1 MSIAFT
7 FPGQG
12 AQRPGFLH
20 ALPDDPLV
28 WRTIDEAGAALGLD
42 ARALDGEAALA
53 STVAVQLGLLVAGV
67 AAARLHEREAGPP
80 DTVAGLSVGAY
91 PAAVVAG
98 VLAFGDALALVRRRA
113 ELMEGAFP
121 DGRHGMLA
129 ILGLDERALAPLVAQ
144 VHRDDAPVHIANFN
158 APRQLVLAGG
168 HDAMARVAELA
179 LARGATNA
187 RPIDI
192 AVHRT
197 RRCSTAPPT
206 RSSAP
211 SRASRC
217 RRRGCAGSAP
227 ASRASC
233 ATRGRSAATWR
244 ATSPCRCAG
253 TRRACSPPSAA
264 CASRVEMPPGAVLTK
279 LGTAALPGVLCVA
292 ADGMRVDSVAALMRR
307 ERAAAQD

>member
-1 MSIAFT
+1 M
-7 FPGQG
+7 
-12 AQRPGFLH
+12 
-20 ALPDDPLV
+20 
-28 WRTIDEAGAALGLD
+28 
-42 ARALDGEAALA
+42 
-53 STVAVQLGLLVAGV
+53 QLGLLVAGV

-129 ILGLDERALAPLVAQ
+129 ILGIDERALAPLVAQ

-179 LARGATNA
+179 LARGATDA

-192 AVHRT
+192 AVPSHSPLLDGAADALER
-197 RRCSTAPPT
+197 AFAGVAL
-206 RSSAP
+206 SAP
-211 SRASRC
+211 RLRWFSAGLARELRDARAI
-217 RRRGCAGSAP
+217 
-227 ASRASC
+227 
-233 ATRGRSAATWR
+233 GRDLARNLALPVRWHETSVLAAECGMR
-244 ATSPCRCAG
+244 LA
-253 TRRACSPPSAA
+253 
-264 CASRVEMPPGAVLTK
+264 VEMPPGAVLTK